1 MNMRLA
7 PARLPAS
14 SGLGCGL
21 AAGSDGGCMPMSGA
35 GTTVGAA
42 RRCCPA
48 RGPSGASRG
57 RGLAEAGAAGGQVA
71 AVPGG
76 RESRPSAAAGGAHR
90 RLRGFHRALGAG
102 GYGQRRRVRRAAD
115 LGGSRTPRERGTGR
129 CLQALCQN
137 RGPRKL
143 EDEDEGGCQRA
154 PHWSLVR
161 KRWWQT
167 FNKPRWFSLVL
178 PVTSQRDPEFF
189 IFLC

>member
-42 RRCCPA
+42 RRRCPA

-71 AVPGG
+71 AVPVG
-76 RESRPSAAAGGAHR
+76 RESRPSAAA
-90 RLRGFHRALGAG
+90 LCGFHRALGAG
-102 GYGQRRRVRRAAD
+102 GYGQRRRVRRAAE
-115 LGGSRTPRERGTGR
+115 LGGSRTPRERGAGW

-137 RGPRKL
+137 RGARKL
-143 EDEDEGGCQRA
+143 EDKGGCQRA
-154 PHWSLVR
+154 LRWSLVR
-161 KRWWQT
+161 KRWWQP
-167 FNKPRWFSLVL
+167 FSKPRWFSLVL